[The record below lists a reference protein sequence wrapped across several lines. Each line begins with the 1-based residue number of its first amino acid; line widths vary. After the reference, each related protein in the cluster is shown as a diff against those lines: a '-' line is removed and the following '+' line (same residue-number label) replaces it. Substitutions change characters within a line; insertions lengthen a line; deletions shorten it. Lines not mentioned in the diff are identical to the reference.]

1 MFGRLARLAHF
12 ALQDQAEA
20 CRRVFTNHT
29 RWTVMRASD
38 LEEGP
43 SEGIP
48 VLSHHVGDSVLASI
62 RTRRVDFALSW
73 SKP

>member
-1 MFGRLARLAHF
+1 
-12 ALQDQAEA
+12 
-20 CRRVFTNHT
+20 
-29 RWTVMRASD
+29 MRASD

-48 VLSHHVGDSVLASI
+48 VWSHHVGDSVLASI